1 MGKVGGEAVSEMAVW
16 EVDVLEGE
24 GEAVSVSVSL
34 KKCSMPEL
42 KKWSLSKGRV
52 VGMAGS
58 GVKETGKHS
67 SLDSVSQPTFS
78 MNLSS
83 ESGSTRYRLRS
94 AEDHSKLIQQQQD
107 EWLDA

>member
-1 MGKVGGEAVSEMAVW
+1 MGKVGGEAVSEVAVS
-16 EVDVLEGE
+16 EVAVLEVE
-24 GEAVSVSVSL
+24 GEAVLVSISL

-58 GVKETGKHS
+58 RVKETGERS

-78 MNLSS
+78 VKLSS

-94 AEDHSKLIQQQQD
+94 AEDHSLLIQQQQD